1 MAKSKLEQLKE
12 QLNLHFLQVRP
23 VRGYFVS
30 HHGYGNEGT
39 FCRDLDAVERHIK
52 KVEEEDGYR

>member
-12 QLNLHFLQVRP
+12 RLTEQGLKVRP

-30 HHGYGNEGT
+30 QHDYSNEGV
-39 FCRDLDAVERHIK
+39 FCRDLYAVEYHLK
-52 KVEEEDGYR
+52 KVEEQNG

>member
-1 MAKSKLEQLKE
+1 MAKSKLDQLKE
-12 QLNLHFLQVRP
+12 RLTNQFLQVRP

-30 HHGYGNEGT
+30 HHGYGNEGV

-52 KVEEEDGYR
+52 KVEEENGR